1 MRLYSSKDFWLD
13 KKSLFWNSLCFIK
26 NYSSSD
32 VNCIEADLIDFWIT
46 VFLNHQQVTEVAK
59 KAEEERAKKRKSKSK
74 NESSSAKKLKKEKMG
89 EKGKDNKK
97 QLTLSPLK
105 KKVQKT
111 PTKPADGEVEVIT
124 CSDSESDEDKPLA
137 ALNKSSPAKK
147 ITEKKEKK
155 KQRVPKVK
163 KVSLQKK
170 KKTW

>member
-26 NYSSSD
+26 NL
-32 VNCIEADLIDFWIT
+32 VVEWCQLHWGRPDFWIT

-74 NESSSAKKLKKEKMG
+74 NESSSAKKLKKEKTG

-147 ITEKKEKK
+147 VTEKKEKK